1 MSNQSQWKTST
12 GFILASAGS
21 AIGLG
26 AMWKFP
32 YMAGIYGGG
41 AFLFLFL
48 IFTIFVGLPL
58 LIMEFTVGI
67 MGRTYTTRIYSKL
80 TGKKWLNIIGW
91 NGNLAV
97 FILFGFYSVIGG
109 WIVIY
114 IGNVFLQLLSVEH
127 TSLTQ
132 IKFEKIISN
141 PWLTVLGQGIFI
153 LLTMVIVMLGV
164 EKGLEKASKMMM
176 PLLFVFLIIVVAKSL
191 TLDGALEGV
200 RYILQPRIEDIS
212 VKGVLFA
219 LGQSFFTLSLG
230 TTGMIT
236 YASYTPKEMTIK
248 SSAMSIV
255 IMNILVSVLAG
266 LAIFPALKT
275 FGYAPQEG
283 PGLLFKVLPLV
294 FNQMGFGI
302 VFYLIFLIL
311 FLFAALTS
319 SISLLE
325 LNVSNFTKNDNTKRK
340 AISVIASI
348 LVFVI
353 SIPATLSFSSLSG
366 VKFGAGTI
374 FDNMD
379 FIVSNILMPLGA
391 LGTTLVVGQLLD
403 KQALKE
409 SFGKDKFKLFVPWYI
424 LIKYIMPVIIIL
436 IFIVQLF

>member
-132 IKFEKIISN
+132 IKFENIISN

-164 EKGLEKASKMMM
+164 EKGLEKASKIMM

-236 YASYTPKEMTIK
+236 YASYAPKEMTIK
-248 SSAMSIV
+248 SSAISIV

-348 LVFVI
+348 LVFII

-366 VKFGAGTI
+366 IKFGAGTI

-436 IFIVQLF
+436 VFIVQLF

>member
-153 LLTMVIVMLGV
+153 LLTMIIVMLGV
-164 EKGLEKASKMMM
+164 EKGLEKASKIMM

-236 YASYTPKEMTIK
+236 YASYAPKEMTIK
-248 SSAMSIV
+248 SSAISIV

-348 LVFVI
+348 LVFII

-366 VKFGAGTI
+366 IKFGAGTM

-424 LIKYIMPVIIIL
+424 LIKYMMPIIIIL
-436 IFIVQLF
+436 VFIVQLF

>member
-58 LIMEFTVGI
+58 MIMEFTVGI

-153 LLTMVIVMLGV
+153 LLTMIIVMLGV
-164 EKGLEKASKMMM
+164 EKGLEKASKIMM

-236 YASYTPKEMTIK
+236 YASYAPKEMTIK
-248 SSAMSIV
+248 SSAISIV

-348 LVFVI
+348 LVFII

-366 VKFGAGTI
+366 IKFGAGTI

-424 LIKYIMPVIIIL
+424 LIKYMMPVIIIL
-436 IFIVQLF
+436 VFIVQLF

>member
-1 MSNQSQWKTST
+1 MSDQSQWKTST

-132 IKFEKIISN
+132 IKFENIISN

-153 LLTMVIVMLGV
+153 LLTMIIVMLGV

-236 YASYTPKEMTIK
+236 YASYAPKEMTIK
-248 SSAMSIV
+248 SSAISIV

-348 LVFVI
+348 LVFII

-366 VKFGAGTI
+366 IKFGAGTI

-424 LIKYIMPVIIIL
+424 LIKYMMPFIIIL
-436 IFIVQLF
+436 VFIVQLF

>member
-153 LLTMVIVMLGV
+153 LLTMIIVMLGV
-164 EKGLEKASKMMM
+164 EKGLEKASKIMM

-236 YASYTPKEMTIK
+236 YASYAPKEMTIK
-248 SSAMSIV
+248 SSAISIV

-366 VKFGAGTI
+366 IKFGAGTI

-424 LIKYIMPVIIIL
+424 LIKYMMPIIIIL
-436 IFIVQLF
+436 VFIVQLF

>member
-58 LIMEFTVGI
+58 LIMEFTAGI

-236 YASYTPKEMTIK
+236 YASYAPKEMTIK

-366 VKFGAGTI
+366 IKFGAGTI

-436 IFIVQLF
+436 VFIVQLF

>member
-67 MGRTYTTRIYSKL
+67 MGRTYTRIYSKL

-153 LLTMVIVMLGV
+153 LLTMIIVMLGV
-164 EKGLEKASKMMM
+164 EKGLEKASKIMM

-236 YASYTPKEMTIK
+236 YASYAPKEMTIK
-248 SSAMSIV
+248 SSAISIV

-348 LVFVI
+348 LVFII

-366 VKFGAGTI
+366 IKFGAGTI

-424 LIKYIMPVIIIL
+424 LIKYMMPVIIIL
-436 IFIVQLF
+436 VFIVQLF